1 MDNNKELKLMNDA
14 VNTIVSIVQKRLNS
28 RTEALEAIA
37 ASSMDSIPES
47 ILKMR
52 EDEAVKIRAVAQE
65 QREILAI
72 IDSVFPQP
80 KTK

>member
-28 RTEALEAIA
+28 RTEALEAIT